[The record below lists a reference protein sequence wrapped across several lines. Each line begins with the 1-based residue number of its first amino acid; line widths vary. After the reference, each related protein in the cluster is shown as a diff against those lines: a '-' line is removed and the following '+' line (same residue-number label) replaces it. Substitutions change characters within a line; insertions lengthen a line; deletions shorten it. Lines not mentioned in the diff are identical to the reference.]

1 MLKKL
6 ENTITTSFQSKIGWE
21 RPRKK
26 EKKIVLMCFY
36 PTRNRKLKKK
46 KQQRNLK
53 NQKTPSQLLFKTK
66 LVGRCREREKK
77 NRFDVVL
84 ADFNREL
91 KKIAKK
97 FKKLENTIVASFQA
111 KIGCERLR
119 KRGKKKIIPM
129 CSYPT
134 RNTKSQKIEKKF
146 KKLENIII
154 ASFQDKI

>member
-53 NQKTPSQLLFKTK
+53 N
-66 LVGRCREREKK
+66 
-77 NRFDVVL
+77 
-84 ADFNREL
+84 
-91 KKIAKK
+91 
-97 FKKLENTIVASFQA
+97 
-111 KIGCERLR
+111 
-119 KRGKKKIIPM
+119 
-129 CSYPT
+129 
-134 RNTKSQKIEKKF
+134 
-146 KKLENIII
+146 
-154 ASFQDKI
+154 